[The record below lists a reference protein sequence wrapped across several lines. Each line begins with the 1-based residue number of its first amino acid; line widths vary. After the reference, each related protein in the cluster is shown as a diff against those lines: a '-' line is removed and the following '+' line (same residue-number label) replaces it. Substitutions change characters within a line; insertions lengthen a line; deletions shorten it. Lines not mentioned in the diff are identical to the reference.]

1 MTNDAL
7 LLTEGGVVA
16 FRARTAP
23 LLHRTKG
30 FPVPHRVVALLLRAR
45 RLASPSGAA
54 AVSVEVSSRFAN
66 GGEALM
72 STRVVRRGLVTLG
85 VSFVAVVAMAGIA
98 SASQPDGPATGASGQ
113 FLCPAVGQGVPH
125 ATGTLASGQQT
136 FLPGNNQAG
145 AHVNANA
152 LNTDNPGTTA
162 GPGGGNSD
170 WSPLW
175 PGEA

>member
-1 MTNDAL
+1 ML
-7 LLTEGGVVA
+7 KRGI
-16 FRARTAP
+16 
-23 LLHRTKG
+23 
-30 FPVPHRVVALLLRAR
+30 
-45 RLASPSGAA
+45 
-54 AVSVEVSSRFAN
+54 
-66 GGEALM
+66 
-72 STRVVRRGLVTLG
+72 RRGLVTLG
-85 VSFVAVVAMAGIA
+85 LSLVAVAATAGIA
-98 SASQPDGPATGASGQ
+98 SAAQPDGPATGPSGQ

-145 AHVNANA
+145 AHANANA

-170 WSPLW
+170 WSPIW

>member
-1 MTNDAL
+1 M
-7 LLTEGGVVA
+7 VK
-16 FRARTAP
+16 RA
-23 LLHRTKG
+23 
-30 FPVPHRVVALLLRAR
+30 
-45 RLASPSGAA
+45 
-54 AVSVEVSSRFAN
+54 
-66 GGEALM
+66 
-72 STRVVRRGLVTLG
+72 VRRGLVMVG
-85 VSFVAVVAMAGIA
+85 VSLVAVVATAGIA
-98 SASQPDGPATGASGQ
+98 SAAQPDGPATGPSGQ

-152 LNTDNPGTTA
+152 LNIANPGTTA
-162 GPGGGNSD
+162 GPGNGNSN